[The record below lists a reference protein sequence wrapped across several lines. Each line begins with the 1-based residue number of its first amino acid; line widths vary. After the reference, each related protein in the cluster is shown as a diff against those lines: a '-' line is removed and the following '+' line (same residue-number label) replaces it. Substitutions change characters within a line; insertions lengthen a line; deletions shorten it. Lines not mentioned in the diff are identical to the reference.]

1 MYYKVSALGIL
12 TVMILLATAQLLYF
26 HIFLQ
31 YQVGPSLAQKI
42 KALLDTQVGTLFTL
56 EKKFIK
62 QHFQQL
68 TEATQYYVDP
78 LYTYFKVLVE
88 RAAATEK
95 RKSFRTIVQI
105 WFFELLLLCLLSYV
119 VLWMIAGL

>member
-1 MYYKVSALGIL
+1 MYYKVSALGML
-12 TVMILLATAQLLYF
+12 TVMVVLAAAQIVYF
-26 HIFLQ
+26 HLFLQ

-42 KALLDTQVGTLFTL
+42 KALLDNQVGTLFRT
-56 EKKFIK
+56 EAQFIK

-68 TEATQYYVDP
+68 TEATKYYVDP
-78 LYTYFKVLVE
+78 LYMYFKVLVD

-105 WFFELLLLCLLSYV
+105 WFFEILLFCLLGHV
-119 VLWMIAGL
+119 VLWMITGL